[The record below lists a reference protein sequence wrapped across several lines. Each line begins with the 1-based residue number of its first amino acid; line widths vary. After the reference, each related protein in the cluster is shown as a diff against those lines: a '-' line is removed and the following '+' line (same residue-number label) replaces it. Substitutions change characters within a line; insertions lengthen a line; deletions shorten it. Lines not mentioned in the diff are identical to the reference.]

1 MAEIKGTNVASK
13 IVPYTD
19 SDEYATHDEKYGVGG
34 YRTVDSVSEMNA
46 IPAAR
51 RKEGMLVYVKND
63 RYYRLNS
70 SNTFVDAGIINSGS
84 DVQIYQ
90 VNIAKLNFNTILD
103 GSEATNDQINE
114 AGVCV
119 IAWLNNS
126 IVLYNDPTYFLE
138 QGGYVGTLNMSF
150 NYNEN
155 TVCFI
160 LPHNEELGSGAY
172 LYRLDNNS
180 NTWNVVPLDGAGS
193 GSSNIKIL
201 TTSGLFSTSR
211 NKSVTLNSNDAAII
225 NSLANNNYKNVQLY
239 YVGDPAGDNGI
250 YPVNIASN
258 SLSSSLSLGDVIYLS
273 ILADNGNIKSEA
285 LDYNSSTNIS
295 TKGNN
300 ADDKNWTSGYN
311 LSRNGYQKFSNGLL
325 MQWGTRAGATGG
337 AISLYFPTTFYN
349 TDYNIYFTGAV
360 NNTSESFIY
369 APGYDLNGKYT
380 SYCKVLTRGINS
392 TPAIVWTGW
401 NFTWFAIGRWK

>member
-51 RKEGMLVYVKND
+51 RKEGMLVYVKD
-63 RYYRLNS
+63 DKYYRLNS

-84 DVQIYQ
+84 DVQFYQ
-90 VNIAKLNFNTILD
+90 VNIDKLNFNTILD

-114 AGVCV
+114 TGGCI
-119 IAWLNNS
+119 IAWLNNI

-150 NYNEN
+150 NLNEN
-155 TVCFI
+155 TICFI

-172 LYRLDNNS
+172 LYRLDYNS
-180 NTWNVVPLDGAGS
+180 NIWNVVPLDGTGS

-211 NKSVTLNSNDAAII
+211 NKYVTLNSNDSAII

-300 ADDKNWTSGYN
+300 ADDKNWTIASN
-311 LSRNGYQKFSNGLL
+311 LSQNGYQKFSNGL
-325 MQWGTRAGATGG
+325 MIQWGRVGG
-337 AISLYFPTTFYN
+337 SSTASYSVTMPTSFYN
-349 TDYNIYFTGAV
+349 TEYKIFATVYKPSSDSAIYSASPIATNKTVSRFYLNRNYASGGSTGL
-360 NNTSESFIY
+360 SQESW
-369 APGYDLNGKYT
+369 D
-380 SYCKVLTRGINS
+380 
-392 TPAIVWTGW
+392 WM
-401 NFTWFAIGRWK
+401 AIGRWK

>member
-63 RYYRLNS
+63 RYYRLNF
-70 SNTFVDAGIINSGS
+70 SNIFVDAGLGGSSG
-84 DVQIYQ
+84 
-90 VNIAKLNFNTILD
+90 
-103 GSEATNDQINE
+103 
-114 AGVCV
+114 
-119 IAWLNNS
+119 
-126 IVLYNDPTYFLE
+126 
-138 QGGYVGTLNMSF
+138 
-150 NYNEN
+150 
-155 TVCFI
+155 
-160 LPHNEELGSGAY
+160 
-172 LYRLDNNS
+172 
-180 NTWNVVPLDGAGS
+180 

-201 TTSGLFSTSR
+201 TTSELFSTSR

-300 ADDKNWTSGYN
+300 ADDKSWTIAHN
-311 LSRNGYQKFSNGLL
+311 LFQNGYQKFSNGLML
-325 MQWGTRAGATGG
+325 QWGRVGG
-337 AISLYFPTTFYN
+337 SSTTSYSVTMPTSFYN
-349 TDYNIYFTGAV
+349 TEYKIFTTVYKPRSDSAIYSASPIETNKTVSRFYLNRNFASGGVTGL
-360 NNTSESFIY
+360 SQESW
-369 APGYDLNGKYT
+369 D
-380 SYCKVLTRGINS
+380 
-392 TPAIVWTGW
+392 
-401 NFTWFAIGRWK
+401 WFAIGRWK